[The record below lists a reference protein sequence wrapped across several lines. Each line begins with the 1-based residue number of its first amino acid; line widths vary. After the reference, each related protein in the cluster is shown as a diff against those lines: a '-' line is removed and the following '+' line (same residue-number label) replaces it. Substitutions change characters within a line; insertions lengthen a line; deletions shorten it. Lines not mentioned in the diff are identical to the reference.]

1 MTGWRAPTM
10 GLFVAA
16 LIVADAGAA
25 AKDSAAPAGPASSPG
40 SGASASS
47 TAPHATQVYRSDF
60 AKGAGAEWWPRW
72 TSATP
77 AGGRPFLGEFGI
89 EPATFTC
96 RNLPPHKFVRL
107 TLSLFMLR
115 PVDGSSAIWGPDPW
129 ELQVLGGPRLLYTTF
144 GNCCFFT
151 DNNEQAF
158 PDDYPWA
165 VHAGWTGAAE
175 KQTLGY
181 PHTWHGGRV
190 VEDTS
195 SVYRL
200 TLLFPHEDKDL
211 RLLLRALWS
220 EPIKEGAESWG
231 LESLQVETLDGPLE
245 LTDQQLE
252 DLWRDL
258 DGDDAVKAFSALWTM
273 VGGGERTVQFVRGRM
288 GRPAAE
294 GQPAVKGPPPA
305 QVPSVEEELADLL
318 KEMDDESFQVRERAT
333 QRLRQIGRPILST
346 LQKLAET
353 VESPEVRVRL
363 RQVVAEL
370 ALDAAEEAAR
380 EAEKPAP
387 KPPPPKLLA
396 PRAVRVLETIG
407 SPSALE
413 VLERWS
419 RQEDSP
425 ALPYA
430 AAARQRLAERLLDDW
445 LSRADAY
452 SRAGDL
458 PVAEKLCDQ
467 AQDLA
472 KSSLPEDERRVAS
485 VREDCRLRQKARAA
499 AAVPAD
505 AAARRE
511 AMRDRLAVADDP
523 AGAAQLADDPQVREQ
538 LRLAGQPPEGLTDA
552 ELLSLRTFYLK
563 EARAADGWVRT
574 NLVDRALAAARPGS
588 QPTDKPFE
596 RTEGVPRD
604 LLAVWSVEQASRG
617 RWTDLLPLVDAPLND
632 KGQNTVPDDGWWREW
647 NGVKAGGTAP
657 FLVLPVQPVG
667 SYQISLTFVPVA
679 LSKMAVV
686 VPVGD
691 QYVAVVVYGN
701 GGVAVIL
708 VSRHPAVGASA
719 KWSPAELTPAGE
731 YRADVTVRQDAG
743 GSILIRLDVD
753 GRTLVEWRGKA
764 SDLQEEAERPPLVP
778 GCPIVAAD
786 GGWTLFR
793 NISVRMLDGK
803 LKPAPAGQPAAPEGE
818 SGSLRGS
825 VVTWW

>member
-1 MTGWRAPTM
+1 MTGWRVPMM

-72 TSATP
+72 TSKTP

-129 ELQVLGGPRLLYTTF
+129 ELQVLGGPRLLYMTF

-165 VHAGWTGAAE
+165 IHAGWTGAAE
-175 KQTLGY
+175 KHALGY
-181 PHTWHGGRV
+181 PFTWHGGRV

-195 SVYRL
+195 SVYRQ

-220 EPIKEGAESWG
+220 EPVKEGGESWG
-231 LESLQVETLDGPLE
+231 LESLEVETLDGPLE

-273 VGGGERTVQFVRGRM
+273 VSGGERTVQFVRGRM
-288 GRPAAE
+288 GQPAAE
-294 GQPAVKGPPPA
+294 GQPAVRGPPPA
-305 QVPSVEEELADLL
+305 QAPSVEEELADLL

-333 QRLRQIGRPILST
+333 QRLREIGRPLLST
-346 LQKLAET
+346 LQEFAET
-353 VESPEVRVRL
+353 VDSPEVRERL

-370 ALDAAEEAAR
+370 ARDAAEEAAR
-380 EAEKPAP
+380 EEEKPPP
-387 KPPPPKLLA
+387 KPPPKLLA

-445 LSRADAY
+445 LARADAH

-458 PVAEKLCDQ
+458 PAAEKLCDQ

-472 KSSLPEDERRVAS
+472 KSSLPDDGHRVAS
-485 VREDCRLRQKARAA
+485 VREDCRLRQEARAA
-499 AAVPAD
+499 ATAAAD

-511 AMRDRLAVADDP
+511 SMRRRLALADDLV
-523 AGAAQLADDPQVREQ
+523 GAAQLADDPQVREA
-538 LRLAGQPPEGLTDA
+538 LRLAVKPPEELTDA
-552 ELLSLRTFYLK
+552 EVGILRAFYLE
-563 EARAADGWVRT
+563 EARAAEGTVRT
-574 NLVDRALAAARPGS
+574 NLLSLAMAAARPGS

-604 LLAVWSVEQASRG
+604 LLAVWSAEQAGRG
-617 RWTDLLPLVDAPLND
+617 RWTDLLPLVDVPPND
-632 KGQNTVPDDGWWREW
+632 KGQNSRPSNGWWREW

-667 SYQISLTFVPVA
+667 SYQIRLTFVPV
-679 LSKMAVV
+679 
-686 VPVGD
+686 G
-691 QYVAVVVYGN
+691 
-701 GGVAVIL
+701 
-708 VSRHPAVGASA
+708 
-719 KWSPAELTPAGE
+719 LT
-731 YRADVTVRQDAG
+731 
-743 GSILIRLDVD
+743 
-753 GRTLVEWRGKA
+753 
-764 SDLQEEAERPPLVP
+764 
-778 GCPIVAAD
+778 
-786 GGWTLFR
+786 
-793 NISVRMLDGK
+793 
-803 LKPAPAGQPAAPEGE
+803 
-818 SGSLRGS
+818 
-825 VVTWW
+825 

>member
-1 MTGWRAPTM
+1 M

-211 RLLLRALWS
+211 RFLLRSLWS
-220 EPIKEGAESWG
+220 EPVKEGGESWG
-231 LESLQVETLDGPLE
+231 LESLEVETLDGPLE

-252 DLWRDL
+252 ALWQDL
-258 DGDDAVKAFSALWTM
+258 DGDDATKAFSALWTM
-273 VGGGERTVQFVRGRM
+273 VGGGQKTVEFIRGRM
-288 GRPAAE
+288 
-294 GQPAVKGPPPA
+294 GQPAVKTPTAETGPPAP
-305 QVPSVEEELADLL
+305 QGPSAGEELPGLL
-318 KEMDDESFQVRERAT
+318 KEMDDESFQTRERAT
-333 QRLRQIGRPILST
+333 QRLREIGRPILST
-346 LQKLAET
+346 LLKLAET

-363 RQVVAEL
+363 RRVVAEL
-370 ALDAAEEAAR
+370 ARDAAEEAAR
-380 EAEKPAP
+380 EAAKPAP

-445 LSRADAY
+445 LARADAY
-452 SRAGDL
+452 SRAGNL
-458 PVAEKLCDQ
+458 PAAEKLCDQ

-499 AAVPAD
+499 AGAAAD

-511 AMRDRLAVADDP
+511 AMRHRLAVADDP
-523 AGAAQLADDPQVREQ
+523 AGAAQLADDPQVREA
-538 LRLAGQPPEGLTDA
+538 LRLAAKPLEDLTDA
-552 ELLSLRTFYLK
+552 EVDTLRAFYLK
-563 EARAADGWVRT
+563 EAQDAEGTVRT
-574 NLVDRALAAARPGS
+574 NLVSLAMAAARPGS

-604 LLAVWSVEQASRG
+604 LLVVWSAEQAGRG
-617 RWTDLLPLVDAPLND
+617 RWTDLLPLVDVPLND
-632 KGQNTVPDDGWWREW
+632 KGQNRAPDDGWWREW

-667 SYQISLTFVPVA
+667 SYQIRLTFTPVS
-679 LSKMAVV
+679 LRGLAVM
-686 VPVGD
+686 VPVGGSSVCVTVYD
-691 QYVAVVVYGN
+691 SEKRVAGILFPWN
-701 GGVAVIL
+701 SAVA
-708 VSRHPAVGASA
+708 ASA
-719 KWSPAELTPAGE
+719 KWVPAELTPAGE
-731 YRADVTVRQDAG
+731 YRADITVRQDAD

-753 GRTLVEWRGKA
+753 GRKLVEWRGKA
-764 SDLQEEAERPPLVP
+764 SDVQGQAERPPLVP

-803 LKPAPAGQPAAPEGE
+803 LKPAPAGQPSSTGPG
-818 SGSLRGS
+818 LR
-825 VVTWW
+825 

>member
-1 MTGWRAPTM
+1 MMGWRVPTM
-10 GLFVAA
+10 GLCVAA

-40 SGASASS
+40 SGASVSS

-115 PVDGSSAIWGPDPW
+115 AADGSSAIWGPDPW

-144 GNCCFFT
+144 DNCGFFR

-165 VHAGWTGAAE
+165 IHAGWTGAAE

-181 PHTWHGGRV
+181 PHTWHQGSV

-200 TLLFPHEDKDL
+200 TFVFPHEDKDL

-231 LESLQVETLDGPLE
+231 IESLQVETLDGPLE
-245 LTDQQLE
+245 LTDRQLE

-258 DGDDAVKAFSALWTM
+258 DGDDAPKAFSALWTM
-273 VGGGERTVQFVRGRM
+273 VGGGERTVRFVRGRL
-288 GRPAAE
+288 GQPTAETPAATT
-294 GQPAVKGPPPA
+294 GPPVPTG
-305 QVPSVEEELADLL
+305 PSVEEELPGLL

-333 QRLRQIGRPILST
+333 QRLREIGRPILST

-353 VESPEVRVRL
+353 VDSPEVRERL
-363 RQVVAEL
+363 KRVVAEL
-370 ALDAAEEAAR
+370 ALDATEEAAR

-413 VLERWS
+413 VLEQWS
-419 RQEDSP
+419 RQEDSPRGEAGSP

-445 LSRADAY
+445 LARADAY

-458 PVAEKLCDQ
+458 PAAEKLCDQ

-472 KSSLPEDERRVAS
+472 KSSLPDDERRVAS

-499 AAVPAD
+499 ADVPAD
-505 AAARRE
+505 AAARHE
-511 AMRDRLAVADDP
+511 AMRHRLAVADDP
-523 AGAAQLADDPQVREQ
+523 AGAAQLADDPQVREA
-538 LRLAGQPPEGLTDA
+538 LHLAARPLEDLTDA
-552 ELLSLRTFYLK
+552 EVETLRAFYLK
-563 EARAADGWVRT
+563 EARDAEGTVRT
-574 NLVDRALAAARPGS
+574 NLVSLALAAARPGS

-604 LLAVWSVEQASRG
+604 LLAAWSVEQAGRG
-617 RWTDLLPLVDAPLND
+617 RWTDLLPLLDVPLND
-632 KGQNTVPDDGWWREW
+632 KGQNSRPSNGWWREW

-667 SYQISLTFVPVA
+667 SYQIRLTFVPVA
-679 LSKMAVV
+679 LSKMAVG

-691 QYVAVVVYGN
+691 QYVAVAVFGN
-701 GGVAVIL
+701 GGEAVIL
-708 VSRHPAVGASA
+708 VSQHPAVGVSA
-719 KWSPAELTPAGE
+719 KWSPPELTPAGE
-731 YRADVTVRQDAG
+731 YRAEVTVRQDAD

-753 GRTLVEWRGKA
+753 GRKMVEWRGKA
-764 SDLQEEAERPPLVP
+764 SDAQMHVERPPLLVP
-778 GCPIVAAD
+778 GCPAVAAD
-786 GGWTLFR
+786 GDWTLFR

-803 LKPAPAGQPAAPEGE
+803 LKPAPAG
-818 SGSLRGS
+818 GSPR
-825 VVTWW
+825 TPN

>member
-1 MTGWRAPTM
+1 MMGWRVPTM
-10 GLFVAA
+10 GLCVAA

-47 TAPHATQVYRSDF
+47 TAPHATPVYRSDF
-60 AKGAGAEWWPRW
+60 AKGAGTEWWPRW

-89 EPATFTC
+89 EPLTFTC

-107 TLSLFMLR
+107 TLGLFMLR
-115 PVDGSSAIWGPDPW
+115 AADGSSAIWGPDPW

-144 GNCCFFT
+144 DNCGFFR

-165 VHAGWTGAAE
+165 IHAGWTGAAE

-245 LTDQQLE
+245 LTDQQRE

-273 VGGGERTVQFVRGRM
+273 VGGGEKTVQFVRGRL
-288 GRPAAE
+288 
-294 GQPAVKGPPPA
+294 GQPTVKTPTAATGPPAP
-305 QVPSVEEELADLL
+305 QGPSAEEELPGLL
-318 KEMDDESFQVRERAT
+318 KEMDDESFQTRERAT
-333 QRLRQIGRPILST
+333 QRLREIGRPILST
-346 LQKLAET
+346 LQKLSET

-363 RQVVAEL
+363 KRVVAEL
-370 ALDAAEEAAR
+370 ALDATEEAAR
-380 EAEKPAP
+380 EAAKPAP

-452 SRAGDL
+452 GRAGDFL
-458 PVAEKLCDQ
+458 AAEKLCDQ

-472 KSSLPEDERRVAS
+472 KSSLPDDERRVAS
-485 VREDCRLRQKARAA
+485 VREDCRLRQKGRAA
-499 AAVPAD
+499 VAVPAD

-511 AMRDRLAVADDP
+511 AMRHRLAVADDL

-538 LRLAGQPPEGLTDA
+538 LRLAGQSPEDLTDA

-574 NLVDRALAAARPGS
+574 NLVDRAMAAARPGS

-604 LLAVWSVEQASRG
+604 LLAAWSVEQAGRG
-617 RWTDLLPLVDAPLND
+617 RWTDLLPLLDVPPND
-632 KGQNTVPDDGWWREW
+632 KGQNSRPTNGWWREW
-647 NGVKAGGTAP
+647 NGVKGGGTPPA
-657 FLVLPVQPVG
+657 LVLPVQPVG
-667 SYQISLTFVPVA
+667 SYQIRLTFTPVG
-679 LSKMAVV
+679 LMRLAVM
-686 VPVGD
+686 VPVGGSS
-691 QYVAVVVYGN
+691 VCVTVYDAEKRVTGIVFPWDSA
-701 GGVAVIL
+701 GLAAAEWL
-708 VSRHPAVGASA
+708 PAGMTS
-719 KWSPAELTPAGE
+719 AGE

-753 GRTLVEWRGKA
+753 GRKLMERRGKA
-764 SDLQEEAERPPLVP
+764 SDVQGQAEKPPLVP
-778 GCPIVAAD
+778 GCPTVAAD

-803 LKPAPAGQPAAPEGE
+803 LKPAPAGISPRTPN
-818 SGSLRGS
+818 
-825 VVTWW
+825 